1 MIMHRSK
8 KKDNNGKLNR
18 FITDRTHQRRG
29 SLGSLHIANQVVPP
43 TDSVPDSDQEAPA
56 PESVPVSAI
65 APVVQPSEPALLVSS
80 EPYCSHQNLALQEL
94 ARIHQ
99 WSQEATYLA
108 SEEGLALNQEKGS
121 SERPVRSDGTHLS
134 YTIGELQ
141 TWMKS
146 SLLPEHYVVSPD
158 LKVVYLEGMK
168 PIDLFDTLV
177 LPLNC
182 VLDNNNQ
189 FKGLVLVCIGYDD
202 KPHVF
207 TVLLD
212 DVLHDLKRVK
222 VQLGELRVGYYGHD
236 DRQLYRFMNHCS
248 RCNSI
253 EPIYRVE
260 QAGFISGKLIYV
272 THETVLQRNIG
283 TSETKLS
290 YQIRKVLPQLRAQGT
305 LLEWQEHVAGPVRQL
320 PNMIFPILAMLGD
333 VLLNLLKEGTVIV
346 HLHGLSSGGKT
357 TRAQMA
363 QSVVGRATDPS
374 KDGGSA
380 IRKWHGT
387 TNWLF
392 AVAKSHHGM
401 GLVLDEL
408 GSHNSKNFDG
418 TIYALSN
425 GKTKGRCETGGDEK
439 EDQDS
444 AILCIISTGEL
455 STDDYLRKT
464 GGSANSGVYVRMLNI
479 EVHPDDAKLPGE
491 TLAQAK
497 ARIDQLKAACGQY
510 YGTALPALAQG
521 LLNLPEA
528 TSYEALQELVRNRVH
543 ECAERLMQMVN
554 GAMDSPL
561 VRRGLDFFAITLA
574 TGLYG
579 IELGVLPYTENEVE
593 AAVLEGANRWVASLE
608 EQLDDVT
615 RAATQFKNTV
625 ALQRH
630 KIHLGKPAVVTRELL
645 GFIEGERCYI
655 FKEQFD
661 KLVPSMGEAVK
672 AWLFDNQ
679 YLERYAPDRYVR
691 KIKVAGV
698 DSGVYSFYLNRLFG
712 STGEVVSSR
721 AGESD
726 SLKGSL
732 PKCEPSKRIFSRFS
746 NSKAG
751 SISAPPTSET
761 PEETT
766 HIEQF

>member
-1 MIMHRSK
+1 MSLSK
-8 KKDNNGKLNR
+8 TNDNCKQKRLCSIEESLNGSTGDPNSAGQGVSP
-18 FITDRTHQRRG
+18 TG
-29 SLGSLHIANQVVPP
+29 SALGPI
-43 TDSVPDSDQEAPA
+43 QEASA
-56 PESVPVSAI
+56 SESVPVSAI
-65 APVVQPSEPALLVSS
+65 APVVQPSESALLVSS

-99 WSQEATYLA
+99 WSQEAAYLA
-108 SEEGLALNQEKGS
+108 SEEGLALNQGKGS

-134 YTIGELQ
+134 YTIDELQ

-158 LKVVYLEGMK
+158 LKVVNLEGRK
-168 PIDLFDTLV
+168 PVELFDTLV

-182 VLDNNNQ
+182 VLDNHNQ
-189 FKGLVLVCIGYDD
+189 FKGLVLVCIGYDG

-236 DRQLYRFMNHCS
+236 DRQLSRFMNHCS
-248 RCNSI
+248 RCGSI

-283 TSETKLS
+283 TPETKLS
-290 YQIRKVLPQLRAQGT
+290 YQIRKALPQLRAQGT
-305 LLEWQEHVAGPVRQL
+305 LLEWEEYVAGPVRQL
-320 PNMIFPILAMLGD
+320 PSMMFPILAMLGN
-333 VLLNLLKEGTVIV
+333 VLLDLLKEGTVIV
-346 HLHGLSSGGKT
+346 HFHGLSSGGKT
-357 TRAQMA
+357 TRGQLA

-408 GSHNSKNFDG
+408 GSHNSKNFDA

-439 EDQDS
+439 EDQGS

-561 VRRGLDFFAITLA
+561 VRRGLDFFAITLT

-679 YLERYAPDRYVR
+679 YLERYAPDRYVK

-712 STGEVVSSR
+712 STGEVVSSH